1 MYIDGTKYEAYTNK
15 RTFVWK
21 KATDKFYTRNWSKVI
36 NEIQEANKYF
46 ATKGI
51 DVTYFILNKPSL
63 LYLLNITYKLED
75 YMKRN
80 HE

>member
-1 MYIDGTKYEAYTNK
+1 MYIDVTKYEAYPNK

-21 KATDKFYTRNWSKVI
+21 KATDKFYARNWAKVI
-36 NEIQEANKYF
+36 NEIQDANKYF
-46 ATKGI
+46 ASKGI
-51 DVTYFILNKPSL
+51 DVTHSILNKPSL
-63 LYLLNITYKLED
+63 LYLLNITDKLED